1 MRRLV
6 ATAVLALTLLAA
18 GPAAAAD
25 RCTSIAGGLQDCPP
39 LPAVSVGPDLHVEVK
54 ARKRVLEFAPADEDE
69 IPCPENKCRCEEHV
83 EHFDFKGPV
92 PGFRAVNEVEF
103 RAADATRCS
112 IENATVM
119 RTAERF
125 AVTKRTVST
134 AIYQSEYCRGCSGSC
149 RGHVRL
155 SAYDAKTGAVLILA
169 DAVEP
174 SRIEALT
181 TRLVDTFVDANARTR
196 DRVAL
201 RKMIMDD
208 LDRRKLAKDSL
219 YVEDANVFINLD
231 TFALS
236 CADGSFHPVAIP
248 RDFLKPAF
256 RARLN

>member
-1 MRRLV
+1 MRRL
-6 ATAVLALTLLAA
+6 AAALALTLFTA

-25 RCTSIAGGLQDCPP
+25 RCTSIADGLHDCPP
-39 LPAVSVGPDLHVEVK
+39 LPAVSVGPNLHVEVK
-54 ARKRVLEFAPADEDE
+54 ARKRVLEFAGTDEDE
-69 IPCPENKCRCEEHV
+69 FPCPENKCRCEEHV

-92 PGFRAVNEVEF
+92 PGFRAVNEAEF
-103 RAADATRCS
+103 RAANAMRCS

-134 AIYQSEYCRGCSGSC
+134 AVYQSEYCRGCGGSC
-149 RGHVRL
+149 HGQMRL
-155 SAYDAKTGAVLILA
+155 SAYDAKTGTVLTLA

-181 TRLVDTFVDANARTR
+181 ARLVDAFVDANAGTR
-196 DRVAL
+196 DRVTL
-201 RKMIMDD
+201 RKLIVED
-208 LDRRKLAKDSL
+208 LDRRKLAKDGL
-219 YVEDANVFINLD
+219 YVEGANVFINLD